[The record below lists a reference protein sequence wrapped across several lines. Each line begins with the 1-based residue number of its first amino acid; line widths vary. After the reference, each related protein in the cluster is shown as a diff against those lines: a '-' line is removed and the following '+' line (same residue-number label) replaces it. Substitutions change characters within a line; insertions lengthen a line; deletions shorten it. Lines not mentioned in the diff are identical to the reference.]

1 MTPEDVDRVVAT
13 AARVHDDTAL
23 SSAFYRLLFERNP
36 QLRPLFPAD
45 MSHQLHRFVTELEAL
60 ARALPDLGGFELRAH
75 ELGER
80 HVGYGVRAEYY
91 PLVREALLD
100 ALAEHLQPD
109 FGPEDRLAWAKAF
122 NLLAEIMLEGSEHV
136 GVAGP

>member
-23 SSAFYRLLFERNP
+23 SSAFYRVLFERHP
-36 QLRPLFPAD
+36 ELRPLFPAD
-45 MSHQLHRFVTELEAL
+45 MGHQLHRFVTELEAL
-60 ARALPDLGGFELRAH
+60 ARALPDLGDFEHRAH

-80 HVGYGVRAEYY
+80 HVHYGVRAEYY
-91 PLVREALLD
+91 PMVREALLD
-100 ALAEHLQPD
+100 GLAEHLAPD
-109 FGPEDRLAWAKAF
+109 FGPEDRLAWARAF
-122 NLLAEIMLEGSEHV
+122 NLLAEIMLEGSEQV